1 MMAKAKIGL
10 IGIISAEAA
19 EHFWPVMQQVAA
31 IGYRG
36 LEWPP
41 SPLLE
46 GDVDANLDRLAEMG
60 LEILT
65 VKAKREILW
74 ETPEQI
80 IADAKRLRAPRASVW
95 FGPCE
100 SKEQI
105 IADAKKYN
113 SAGAILADA
122 GIQLCYHNHDHE
134 FATKFDGAYGWDIL
148 VDNTDPASMSFEPD
162 IAWIAYAGADPV
174 DVINRLSGRIPA
186 IHVKDLYS
194 LTDRGKFTAVGTGV
208 VKTNESVAAAIEAGA
223 EWVVVE
229 QDSLHN
235 LTAMETIT
243 ASYLNLKEAG
253 LV

>member
-1 MMAKAKIGL
+1 MAKAKIGL
-10 IGIISAEAA
+10 IGIVVKEAQDN
-19 EHFWPVMQQVAA
+19 FWPTMEQVAR

-41 SPLLE
+41 GPLLE
-46 GDVDANLDRLAEMG
+46 GDVEANLDRLGEIG

-74 ETPEQI
+74 ASPEQI
-80 IADAKRLRAPRASVW
+80 IAQAKLLRAPRASVW

-100 SKEQI
+100 SKDQI
-105 IADAKKYN
+105 IADAHKYN
-113 SAGAILADA
+113 TAGAILAEA
-122 GIQLCYHNHDHE
+122 GIQLCYHNHAHE
-134 FATKFDGAYGWDIL
+134 FATEFDGTCAWDIL
-148 VDNTDPASMSFEPD
+148 VDNTDPAVVTFEPD

-174 DVINRLSGRIPA
+174 DVIKRLAGRIPA

-194 LTDRGKFTAVGTGV
+194 LAERGMFTAVGTGV

-229 QDSLHN
+229 QDSIRN

-253 LV
+253 LA